1 MLKKD
6 KKIQNIG
13 SIINFSDYT
22 PSNPNTFYNTHKPPH
37 KFPHKFPLNPPHKS
51 PLNPPHKFPHK
62 RTHKVDGFGS
72 IAMHYIGMGM
82 MGGVFIGGIASGIK
96 GTLDVQNQCDHLKY
110 ISNEI
115 NNIQDFQTNELIK
128 RKLVSDDLYSFDYNE
143 LSTKISGIQ
152 TQIINENKKYKQM
165 IQMNHIINIYLFYH
179 L

>member
-22 PSNPNTFYNTHKPPH
+22 PSNPNTFYNTHT
-37 KFPHKFPLNPPHKS
+37 
-51 PLNPPHKFPHK
+51 PPHKFPHK

-128 RKLVSDDLYSFDYNE
+128 RKLVHDDLHSFDYNE

-165 IQMNHIINIYLFYH
+165 IQMNHIINMVFVLSFIIVIISKIIIARSS
-179 L
+179 